1 MPDHIERFAHTHY
14 TVRRKIL
21 TLLGAKFHI
30 YDDAGNVVLFSKM
43 KAFKLKEDIRLYD
56 DDNMGAELLHIAA
69 RSIIDFSAAYDV
81 RDVVEDERVGVLRR
95 RGGKSILRDEWH
107 LLDADDRQIGTIRE
121 DSMGAALAR
130 RFLPFVAVIW
140 PQAFEVRMGDD
151 ESAPVVCTMKQNF
164 NPFVQKLDVRFDDDE
179 AMSLDPRLGL
189 AAAVLLLA
197 IEGKQDS

>member
-1 MPDHIERFAHTHY
+1 MQDHLERFAHTHY
-14 TVRRKIL
+14 VVRRKIL

-56 DDNMGAELLHIAA
+56 DDNMGTELLHISA
-69 RSIIDFSAAYDV
+69 RNIIDFSAAYDV
-81 RDVVEDERVGVLRR
+81 HDVIGGERVGALRR
-95 RGGKSILRDEWH
+95 RGMKSFLRDEWH
-107 LLDADDRQIGTIRE
+107 VLDADDQPIGTIRE
-121 DSMGAALAR
+121 DSMGAAVAR
-130 RFLPFVAVIW
+130 RFVPYVSMVW
-140 PQAFEVRMGDD
+140 PQVFEVRMGMADD
-151 ESAPVVCTMKQNF
+151 APSVCTMKQNF
-164 NPFVQKLDVRFDDDE
+164 NPFVQKLDVRFAADE